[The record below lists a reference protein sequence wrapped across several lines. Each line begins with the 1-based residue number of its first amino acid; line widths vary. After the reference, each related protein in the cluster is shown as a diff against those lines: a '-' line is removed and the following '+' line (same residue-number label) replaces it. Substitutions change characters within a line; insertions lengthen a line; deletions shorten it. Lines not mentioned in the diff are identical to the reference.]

1 MSHHFASWIRLGL
14 AATRGSTAPV
24 AANPTVP
31 VRVSVDGVEETIEVS
46 LHGAG
51 DIASIAGSAIRRRD
65 PAPYASG
72 VSPAGIPSIELA
84 AVDLPWRFSPAQ
96 PNEADQLLPWIA
108 LIVIAID
115 LPLARANPSS
125 LPTVTLPATEL
136 PDPSTLWAWAHVQI
150 ETTEA
155 DVVSPLEI
163 ARTFPDRAVARLV
176 CPRRLEPNRRY
187 RACLV
192 PVFEMGRLA
201 GLGKPTANVAPLTPA
216 WSPTMVTTNVELPV
230 YDTWEFSTGVVA
242 DFETIA
248 RRLRGRDPDDL
259 LPPLAVDV
267 RSVVGADARATTFG
281 LLKPTTGQTSFA
293 EAAAGAAT
301 LATLVATETEAMIGP
316 PLYGSVQTG
325 RALGPGDSDWLSEL
339 NLDPRR
345 RVQAEAG
352 AAVVRADQEELVADA
367 RAAVGR
373 IGHANTLIRGA
384 QLASALSTRILSRHI
399 ATRPA
404 TRIVATMWRSLEGEP
419 TGSVNVDEE
428 LISPAMRR
436 LVRPRGP
443 IARGRASGLAWARVG
458 RDLDT
463 RIPAPKPREMATVGK
478 ARILSGTHPVT
489 PMRPQLDALFA
500 TTVARSLA
508 IRNERLPA
516 SVVEAAP
523 TAIAVV
529 ELAANVLTAASPA
542 RIRARTAER
551 IGGIAVAPTFDE
563 VAPGIELSRPIADR
577 VATLRPDMFL
587 PGVTTI
593 PPDTA
598 TVLSVDPA
606 AVAAVMAGAN
616 HELARELAWRGI
628 PIDSSTTLLRQ
639 LWDRQSRTSI
649 RAHDITAID
658 QWQGVLGAGTL
669 GSPTVFLVRSEIVR
683 RFPDAIYACVRAVPD
698 PDVGRAPGTE
708 YILPVFRGLAGP
720 DILYVGFTQSLAD
733 LRTQLG
739 AYLVIQQ
746 RPGHTRFG
754 LDADPLPGA
763 NTWVNLSWK
772 HIPEP
777 VTYLSLKNPP
787 TGFPSN
793 PAWGSSAGSMAA
805 ILERPAVRVSIHLDE
820 LDL

>member
-14 AATRGSTAPV
+14 AATRGSTAPA

-84 AVDLPWRFSPAQ
+84 AVDLPWRFSSAQ
-96 PNEADQLLPWIA
+96 PNEADQLMPWIA
-108 LIVIAID
+108 LIVAAID
-115 LPLARANPSS
+115 IPFARTNPSS

-150 ETTEA
+150 ETSET

-163 ARTFPDRAVARLV
+163 ARTSPDRAVARLL

-192 PVFEMGRLA
+192 PVFEIGRLA
-201 GLGKPTANVAPLTPA
+201 GLGRSTANVAPLTLA
-216 WSPTMVTTNVELPV
+216 WSPTMTTDVELPV
-230 YDTWEFSTGVVA
+230 YDTWEFSTGVAA

-259 LPPLAVDV
+259 LPPLAIDV
-267 RSVVGADARATTFG
+267 TSVVGADARATTFG

-293 EAAAGAAT
+293 DAVAGAAT

-325 RALGPGDSDWLSEL
+325 RALGPADSDWLTEL

-345 RVQAEAG
+345 RLQAEAG

-367 RAAVGR
+367 RAALGR
-373 IGHANTLIRGA
+373 IGQANTLIRGA
-384 QLASALSTRILSRHI
+384 QLASALSSRILTRHI

-419 TGSVNVDEE
+419 AGSVRVDEE

-436 LVRPRGP
+436 LVRQRGP
-443 IARGRASGLAWARVG
+443 IARGRAAGLAWARVG
-458 RDLDT
+458 HDLDT

-478 ARILSGTHPVT
+478 AHISSGTHPVT
-489 PMRPQLDALFA
+489 PMRPQLDAVFA
-500 TTVARSLA
+500 STVARSLA
-508 IRNERLPA
+508 VRNERLPA

-529 ELAANVLTAASPA
+529 ELAANVLTTASPA
-542 RIRARTAER
+542 RIRTRTAER
-551 IGGIAVAPTFDE
+551 IRGIAIAPTFDE
-563 VAPGIELSRPIADR
+563 VAPGVDLSRPIADR
-577 VATLRPDMFL
+577 VAALRPDMFL

-593 PPDTA
+593 PPDTV

-628 PIDSSTTLLRQ
+628 PIDSSATLLRQ

-649 RAHDITAID
+649 RAHDITEID
-658 QWQGVLGAGTL
+658 QWQGVLGSGAL

-698 PDVGRAPGTE
+698 PNVGRAPGPA

-720 DILYVGFTQSLAD
+720 DILYIGFTESLAD

-739 AYLVIQQ
+739 TYLVIQQ

-754 LDADPLPGA
+754 LDADPALGA

-772 HIPEP
+772 HIPQP
-777 VTYLSLKNPP
+777 FMYLSPGSGP

-793 PAWGSSAGSMAA
+793 PAWGFSAAAMAA